1 MYRYQSVRFTLIFLF
16 FMLFNISTYAVDCD
30 PCEPLAEV
38 GITNKGLEKL
48 IQVSMTENLK
58 VFNQTVKNRAGFK
71 DLVLDK
77 SKCPT
82 QTISQ
87 AWNNRKKDNNCY
99 GLPELKD
106 DFTIGGSTPLRP
118 YRADVD
124 QFRLNHINLALAG
137 PVKCEN
143 FKCDFDVQIKDLL
156 VDGRLQ
162 LNYTDK
168 PESFVP
174 PTAFSISTSEKAN
187 MKFSGQ
193 ILVDPKTGQLND
205 LVFLNDEKSKVQF
218 AAGSLNL
225 DMDLKKP
232 FPSKDV
238 EQKMRAN
245 AFRRFVDLKKVKSAE
260 FIEQQY
266 QSAISTMEFQYRV
279 KNSTQKMSL
288 KEEVAQAKVAV
299 QDLIIAKYGSQEKFK
314 QSLQNIN
321 WPDPQDDAAINSFL
335 AKPPAEVSFFP
346 GISENIHNIDLAAQA
361 ENAGFTN
368 YQAYMMT
375 LLSVKMTNM
384 AGSDPFMVE
393 NIIEPLLQKEIVP
406 TVQSEVNTELRNLK
420 QYWDQIAKVPTLNT
434 QDLERIYALQKK
446 LINST
451 SETDKEQI
459 RREII
464 ELTKKAQDNWL
475 AIDTQVLVDQNTRQ
489 GQLLKSQIFKSSPNC
504 SSYPKKFSDDTETDF
519 DLRTEIG
526 PNALQTY
533 FNELAAN
540 KKLNLCVDS
549 KDEKTCQGGIKV
561 NFKSPPKVSCEN
573 GELALEVDAD
583 VAKSIFNVGVAG
595 KLKAKIKN
603 CGGDPCMEF
612 TDSQGRLKNAVLNT
626 FFGSFLQRG
635 LSSALNQSSNVPV
648 NIPFVKLD
656 KLQTSPKDC
665 KTKLDWEIR
674 P

>member
-1 MYRYQSVRFTLIFLF
+1 MRFSLFFIFLF
-16 FMLFNISTYAVDCD
+16 FINRPANAVDCD
-30 PCEPLAEV
+30 SCEPLAEV

-48 IQVSMTENLK
+48 ILVSMNENLK
-58 VFNQTVKNRAGFK
+58 RFNETVKNRAEFK
-71 DLVLDK
+71 NLVLDK

-82 QTISQ
+82 QTMKE
-87 AWNNRKKDNNCY
+87 AWNNRNQDGNCY

-106 DFTIGGSTPLRP
+106 DFTISGSTPLRP

-137 PVKCEN
+137 PVKCEK

-156 VDGRLQ
+156 VDGRFQ

-168 PESFVP
+168 RENFVP
-174 PTAFSISTSEKAN
+174 PTPFSITTNEQAN

-193 ILVDPKTGQLND
+193 IIIDPKTGQLND
-205 LVFLNDEKSKVQF
+205 MIFLNSEKSKVKLTPS
-218 AAGSLNL
+218 SLNL
-225 DMDLKKP
+225 DMSLKKP
-232 FPSKDV
+232 FPSK
-238 EQKMRAN
+238 EAERKMRAN
-245 AFRRFVDLKKVKSAE
+245 AFRRLVDLKNAKSTE
-260 FIEQQY
+260 FIDQQY
-266 QSAISTMEFQYRV
+266 ESAIRSMEFQYRV
-279 KNSTQKMSL
+279 KNSTHKMSL
-288 KEEVAQAKVAV
+288 KDEVTQAQKAV
-299 QDLIIAKYGSQEKFK
+299 HKMIIDKYGSHEKFK
-314 QSLQNIN
+314 HYLQNMN
-321 WPDPQDDAAINSFL
+321 WPDPQDETAINSFL
-335 AKPPAEVSFFP
+335 ENPPAEVAFFP
-346 GISENIHNIDLAAQA
+346 RIYENLQLVDLAAHA

-384 AGSDPFMVE
+384 AAEDPFMVN

-406 TVQSEVNTELRNLK
+406 VVQSEVNKELRKAK
-420 QYWDQIAKVPTLNT
+420 QYWDQIAKVPNLNT
-434 QDLERIYALQKK
+434 QELENIYILQKK
-446 LINST
+446 L
-451 SETDKEQI
+451 SEATDESEKAKL

-464 ELTKKAQDNWL
+464 ELTKKSQDNWL
-475 AIDTQVLVDQNTRQ
+475 SIDTQVLVDQNTRQ
-489 GQLLKSQIFKSSPNC
+489 GQLLKAQIFKTSPNC
-504 SSYPKKFSDDTETDF
+504 SDYPKKFSDDTETDF

-526 PNALQTY
+526 PHTLQTY

-549 KDEKTCQGGIKV
+549 KDEKNCDGGIKV
-561 NFKSPPKVSCEN
+561 NFKTPPKVSCDN

-583 VAKSIFNVGVAG
+583 VAKSIFKVGMAG
-595 KLKAKIKN
+595 KLKAKLKN
-603 CGGDPCMEF
+603 CHGDPCMEF
-612 TDSQGRLKNAVLNT
+612 TDSQGRLKNAILNT

-656 KLQTSPKDC
+656 KLQTTPKDC